1 MFFISN
7 ILAFLLSIEV
17 GIMALLKIVKAGAPI
32 LKETASPV
40 KTITKNT
47 KRLLNDMAET
57 MYEAEGVG
65 LAAPQIGK
73 SLQMIVLDDGNGLI
87 ELINPELLEASEELQ
102 DGPEGCLSVPGK
114 HATVTRPDYAKVRA
128 QDENMEWFELEGEG
142 LLARAI
148 CHECDHLDG
157 KLYVD
162 LVEGDLHDVTYT
174 DDEEE

>member
-102 DGPEGCLSVPGK
+102 DGPEGCLSVPGYYGDVK
-114 HATVTRPDYAKVRA
+114 RSQRIKVRA
-128 QDENMEWFELEGEG
+128 LNRHAKVIVYEPEGF
-142 LLARAI
+142 LARI
-148 CHECDHLDG
+148 FQHEMDHLVG
-157 KLYVD
+157 TLFIEKATNLRK
-162 LVEGDLHDVTYT
+162 VE
-174 DDEEE
+174 E